1 MYDLMSFLQARIK
14 ALMNKNKEQ
23 EETIQQLQTYIF
35 ELLDNECP
43 QIYKDVIKKEVFGS
57 VDQD

>member
-35 ELLDNECP
+35 ELLDNDCP

>member
-1 MYDLMSFLQARIK
+1 MSFLQARIK

-35 ELLDNECP
+35 ELLDNDCP